1 VTCRALSCA
10 FPFPLYT
17 VAPEATPEDDVG
29 DKGTVDLLVR
39 HAVTRAPW
47 VFYEGKSLTGDTLLL
62 AQTQLVG
69 YTKEAKVKQVWGIA
83 AKSTTVRFFWVDFAL
98 GFARCFPLRVE
109 SHIVLR
115 GKADGQQINFEL
127 SDDAQRQNAITI
139 LQFMAANDPTGK
151 RVLCCSSVP
160 GLINGY
166 LFAGLS
172 RLECCKTWASAICDD
187 LVNAFSAV
195 I

>member
-1 VTCRALSCA
+1 
-10 FPFPLYT
+10 

-39 HAVTRAPW
+39 HAITRAPW

-69 YTKEAKVKQVWGIA
+69 YTKEAKVKQGVWGIA

-98 GFARCFPLRVE
+98 GFPRCFPLRVE
-109 SHIVLR
+109 SHVVLR
-115 GKADGQQINFEL
+115 GKADGEQIDLKL
-127 SDDAQRQNAITI
+127 SNDEQRQKAITI
-139 LQFMAANDPTGK
+139 LQFMAANDPTKK

-160 GLINGY
+160 GLINVY

-172 RLECCKTWASAICDD
+172 RLECCKTCASAICDY
-187 LVNAFSAV
+187 LVNAFSVV